1 MLLIQ
6 RVKQSLNRIVY
17 FPTIN
22 YAAYTQYED
31 LMKLNKD
38 LKSGVETLPHQD
50 SGFQQ
55 AKMEL

>member
-1 MLLIQ
+1 M
-6 RVKQSLNRIVY
+6 N
-17 FPTIN
+17 N
-22 YAAYTQYED
+22 YAAYTQDED
-31 LMKLNKD
+31 LIKSNKY